1 MFRNF
6 KLRTNILIG
15 YSVPITL
22 FILAALLVLMD
33 VKKIEEASRLA
44 DISREIGTNADQLE
58 IAIGSMIRGTQGYIL
73 FPSNANKNIL
83 AKSDRDFFRALERL
97 KLLVKDSDQTA
108 RLSQLQSLQ
117 KDIADLSREA
127 IALADQ
133 GNAEGA
139 VNLLKSDKNTEI
151 WNTFEE
157 LMQAF
162 AQNQQAILE
171 QRLALQSSLLQRLS
185 IIVGSSSLTAAV
197 IAIILGVWIAARISN
212 LLSHSVNTLASS
224 SAEISAT
231 LDQHERTVLQQT
243 SSVSETTST
252 TEELRISAQTSAE
265 QAENAAAAVKK
276 ALQLAEEGSRS
287 SESASEYMK
296 DLQDKVRAVAEQI
309 LQLSE
314 QAGHIG
320 GIAKVVGEL
329 ASETNMLA
337 LNAAVEAARAGENG
351 KGFAV
356 VAGEIR
362 KLADQSKKSA
372 ERANALVSEIQKATN
387 SAVMV
392 AEAGSKTAQE
402 VFNIAMQNGKTF
414 YALAQ
419 HSSLIDQ
426 NAQQIL
432 LNSRQQAGALSQIS
446 EAMRNLNNGAAEMTT
461 GTRQTRLGLVNLA
474 NVAKSLQAMI

>member
-44 DISREIGTNADQLE
+44 DISREISTHADQLE
-58 IAIGSMIRGTQGYIL
+58 IAIGSMIRGTQSYIL
-73 FPSNANKNIL
+73 SPSHANKDIL
-83 AKSDRDFFRALERL
+83 AKSDRDFFRALEKL
-97 KLLVKDSDQTA
+97 KLSVKDPDQTA

-117 KDIADLSREA
+117 KDIAGLSREA
-127 IALADQ
+127 IALAEQ
-133 GNAEGA
+133 GNTEGA
-139 VNLLKSDKNTEI
+139 VHLLNANNNTET
-151 WNTFEE
+151 WHTFEE
-157 LMQAF
+157 LMRVF
-162 AQNQQAILE
+162 TQNQQVILE
-171 QRLALQSSLLQRLS
+171 QRQSLQLALLQRLN
-185 IIVGSSSLTAAV
+185 IIVVASSLAAAV
-197 IAIILGVWIAARISN
+197 LAIILGVWIAARISN

-265 QAENAAAAVKK
+265 QAENAAAVVKK
-276 ALQLAEEGSRS
+276 ALQLAEEGNHS
-287 SESASEYMK
+287 SESATEYMK
-296 DLQDKVRAVAEQI
+296 DLQNKVRAVAEQI

-402 VFNIAMQNGKTF
+402 VFNISMQNGKTF
-414 YALAQ
+414 YALTQ
-419 HSSLIDQ
+419 HAGLIDQ

-446 EAMRNLNNGAAEMTT
+446 EAMKNLNNGASEMTS
-461 GTRQTRLGLVNLA
+461 GTRQTRIGLVNLA